1 MPKNA
6 RKKPNTPKRSVNL
19 LCRLTGS
26 KKNLKKLSDL
36 TTRVNLVRNLSTN
49 KELPVSTGAKLLG
62 INRTSVYY
70 GGIPVS
76 EEELECK
83 SIIDHLHT
91 DNPTWGARQMSAQLK
106 LRGYH
111 VGRRKASRYMR
122 EMDIT
127 YIPMKHGFLY
137 LTAIIDWYSRCIVG
151 WDVDDTLDTT
161 MVINAC
167 KKAFKV
173 AKPLIINSDQG
184 SQFTSDKYIDFI
196 RNSGIR
202 QSMDGKS
209 RWADNIMI
217 ERWFRSF
224 KYEEAYLTEY
234 ANLKEARE
242 AIGRYIYTYNFE
254 RCHQSIG
261 NKRPAEYLEKKG
273 DIKKPRINTVMPKL
287 IYVYEDV
294 NFDGSKH
301 ELVNCHYFGGDYA
314 GTEGTKELWQ
324 EVFDFITESYDEEV
338 LEKIYINGDGADWIR
353 TGAGMHAKA
362 RFVLDRFHMHKY
374 IISATSHLKDSA
386 QDARSEIYRAING
399 KRKWVVEEAFDK
411 ILHVTESETKAKA
424 VESAKNYILGNWA
437 GIMESVRAKDKSLQC
452 SAEGHVSHIYSDRM
466 SSRPLG

>member
-1 MPKNA
+1 MS
-6 RKKPNTPKRSVNL
+6 RSRRNFSAEFKTNLILQLLKGEKELNVLAVENDIQPNL
-19 LCRLTGS
+19 LRNWKKEFLANASLAFDNKREDNLREKLAEERKEKSEYAKKVGQLTMQVDWL

-106 LRGYH
+106 LRGYQ
-111 VGRRKASRYMR
+111 VGRRKAGRYMR
-122 EMDIT
+122 EMDITPIYPKMNLSKRMKQAKVCPYLLRNAVIDRSNQAWSIDIT

-184 SQFTSDKYIDFI
+184 SQFTSDKYIEFI
-196 RNSGIR
+196 RDNGIR

-261 NKRPAEYLEKKG
+261 NKRPAEVYY
-273 DIKKPRINTVMPKL
+273 PVML
-287 IYVYEDV
+287 LD
-294 NFDGSKH
+294 
-301 ELVNCHYFGGDYA
+301 A
-314 GTEGTKELWQ
+314 
-324 EVFDFITESYDEEV
+324 
-338 LEKIYINGDGADWIR
+338 
-353 TGAGMHAKA
+353 A
-362 RFVLDRFHMHKY
+362 R
-374 IISATSHLKDSA
+374 AA
-386 QDARSEIYRAING
+386 A
-399 KRKWVVEEAFDK
+399 
-411 ILHVTESETKAKA
+411 
-424 VESAKNYILGNWA
+424 
-437 GIMESVRAKDKSLQC
+437 
-452 SAEGHVSHIYSDRM
+452 
-466 SSRPLG
+466 

>member
-1 MPKNA
+1 MS
-6 RKKPNTPKRSVNL
+6 RSRRNFSAEFKTNLVLQLLKGEKELNVLAVENDIQPNL
-19 LCRLTGS
+19 LRNWKKEFLANASLAFDNKREDNLREQLAEERKEKVEYAKKVGQLTMQVDWL

-36 TTRVNLVRNLSTN
+36 TTRVNLVRNLSTT

-91 DNPTWGARQMSAQLK
+91 DNPTWGARQISAQLK
-106 LRGYH
+106 LRGYQ
-111 VGRRKASRYMR
+111 VGRRKAGRYMR

-127 YIPMKHGFLY
+127 PIYPKMNLSKRMKQAKVCPYLLRNAVIDRPNQAWSIDITYLPMKHGFLY

-196 RNSGIR
+196 RNNGIR

-261 NKRPAEYLEKKG
+261 NKRPAEVYY
-273 DIKKPRINTVMPKL
+273 PVML
-287 IYVYEDV
+287 LD
-294 NFDGSKH
+294 
-301 ELVNCHYFGGDYA
+301 A
-314 GTEGTKELWQ
+314 
-324 EVFDFITESYDEEV
+324 
-338 LEKIYINGDGADWIR
+338 
-353 TGAGMHAKA
+353 A
-362 RFVLDRFHMHKY
+362 R
-374 IISATSHLKDSA
+374 AA
-386 QDARSEIYRAING
+386 A
-399 KRKWVVEEAFDK
+399 
-411 ILHVTESETKAKA
+411 
-424 VESAKNYILGNWA
+424 
-437 GIMESVRAKDKSLQC
+437 
-452 SAEGHVSHIYSDRM
+452 
-466 SSRPLG
+466 

>member
-1 MPKNA
+1 MS
-6 RKKPNTPKRSVNL
+6 RSRRNFSAEFKTNLVLQLLKGEKELNVLAVENDIQPNL
-19 LCRLTGS
+19 LRNWKKEFLTNASLAFDNKREDNLREKLAEERKEKAEYAKKVGQLTMQVDWL

-36 TTRVNLVRNLSTN
+36 TTRVNLVRNLSTT

-91 DNPTWGARQMSAQLK
+91 DNPTWGARQISAQLK
-106 LRGYH
+106 LRGYQ
-111 VGRRKASRYMR
+111 VGRRKAGRYMR

-127 YIPMKHGFLY
+127 PIYPKMNLSKRMKQAKVCPYLLRNAVIDRPNQAWSIDITYLPMKHGFLY

-184 SQFTSDKYIDFI
+184 SQFTSDKYIEFI
-196 RNSGIR
+196 RDNGIR

-261 NKRPAEYLEKKG
+261 NKRPAEVYY
-273 DIKKPRINTVMPKL
+273 PVML
-287 IYVYEDV
+287 LD
-294 NFDGSKH
+294 
-301 ELVNCHYFGGDYA
+301 A
-314 GTEGTKELWQ
+314 
-324 EVFDFITESYDEEV
+324 
-338 LEKIYINGDGADWIR
+338 
-353 TGAGMHAKA
+353 A
-362 RFVLDRFHMHKY
+362 R
-374 IISATSHLKDSA
+374 AA
-386 QDARSEIYRAING
+386 A
-399 KRKWVVEEAFDK
+399 
-411 ILHVTESETKAKA
+411 
-424 VESAKNYILGNWA
+424 
-437 GIMESVRAKDKSLQC
+437 
-452 SAEGHVSHIYSDRM
+452 
-466 SSRPLG
+466 